1 MPTNT
6 NGGTTVSFSN
16 TPQGKDDNFT
26 SAQTNLTEDSSVIVY
41 LDVMANDLGGNA
53 KSLWSVDNGINN
65 SGAMNGYVAADLLV
79 QDTVRIEATSSDT
92 SLNGARIWIT
102 ADGKVGYEHRR
113 SARSSRRSC
122 RPWPWVR
129 MQPTASSTRFV
140 LATAR

>member
-6 NGGTTVSFSN
+6 NGGTIVSFTN
-16 TPQGKDDNFT
+16 TPQAQDDNFA
-26 SAQTNLTEDSSVIVY
+26 SALTGLTEDSSAVVY

-53 KSLWSVDNGINN
+53 KSLWSVDNGVNN
-65 SGAMNGYVAADLLV
+65 SGAMSGYIAGDLLV

-113 SARSSRRSC
+113 SARRSRRSC

-129 MQPTASSTRFV
+129 TQPTALSTPSASV
-140 LATAR
+140 TAR